1 MTETIGMNSNRH
13 ESIARKPLPYH
24 LAALSIVLMIGSIV
38 YFDTFRSMVETW
50 LRSDTFLHGFIILPI
65 SVYLV
70 WQKWPYLKTIPLRP
84 TLLGAW
90 LLLGISTA
98 WFFADVLGIQV
109 VKHFAAT
116 AIIPAAV
123 LTVMGGSFARAIAFP
138 LGYLIFAVPFGEFW
152 VPELM
157 EITADFAIGLLQITG
172 IPALRDGLFLSIPVG
187 DFEVA
192 EACSGIRYVLA
203 SLALGTLYAYL
214 YYHKIYKRLIF
225 IGFALVL
232 PIIAN
237 GIRAYGIIAIA
248 YYSDMKHAVGVDHL
262 IYGWIFFGVVIGL
275 MFLVGNRYRD
285 DDPPDHESVSVDV
298 RDAGP
303 TQPSSKLVFALLA
316 AAVATMIGPLASQS
330 LASKYSQESAFS
342 NGLPNAV
349 AGWQGT
355 VLSDSDWAPS
365 FIGATQEL
373 LVRYLGSEVRVDVA
387 LIRYAGQRQG
397 RELASESNSI
407 FGGHGWDRRN
417 TRTLNIDLGDGKS
430 VQLLETLAVRHGL
443 VRRFWYWY
451 DVDGNSVI
459 SNLDIKLTEA
469 RSLITGRL
477 AISSVIII
485 SAVDDTSERDTLLT
499 FLKDAYGEI
508 TACMIASKLQ
518 ESCDLGLLP
527 ALSAMD
533 PKKALR

>member
-1 MTETIGMNSNRH
+1 MNLNRQ
-13 ESIARKPLPYH
+13 ESIDGRPLAYH
-24 LAALSIVLMIGSIV
+24 LAALSVVLMTASIV

-70 WQKWPYLKTIPLRP
+70 WQKWPHLKTIPLRP

-123 LTVMGGSFARAIAFP
+123 LTLMGGSFARAIAFP
-138 LGYLIFAVPFGEFW
+138 LSYLIFAVPFGEFW

-157 EITADFAIGLLQITG
+157 EITADFAIGLLQVTG
-172 IPALRDGLFLSIPVG
+172 IPALRDGLFLSIPAG
-187 DFEVA
+187 NFEVA

-214 YYHKIYKRLIF
+214 HYQKTYKQMIF
-225 IGFALVL
+225 IVFSLVL

-248 YYSDMKHAVGVDHL
+248 YYNDMKHAVGVDHL

-285 DDPPDHESVSVDV
+285 DEPSDHESVSVDI
-298 RDAGP
+298 RDAHP
-303 TQPSSKLVFALLA
+303 SKLRRLAFVALVA
-316 AAVATMIGPLASQS
+316 ATAMIFGS
-330 LASKYSQESAFS
+330 LASHALASKHTQKSKFS
-342 NGLPNAV
+342 NGLPNVV
-349 AGWQGT
+349 AGWQGM

-373 LVRYLGSEVRVDVA
+373 LVRYLGSESQVDLA
-387 LIRYAGQRQG
+387 LIRYSGQRQG
-397 RELASESNSI
+397 SELANESNSI
-407 FGGHGWDRRN
+407 FGSNGWQRRN
-417 TRTLNIDLGDGKS
+417 TRTLDIELGNGKS
-430 VQLLETLAVRHGL
+430 VQLLETLAVRHGMA
-443 VRRFWYWY
+443 RRFWYWY
-451 DVDGNSVI
+451 EVDGNSVI
-459 SNLDIKLTEA
+459 SSLDIKLSEA
-469 RSLITGRL
+469 RSLIMGRP

-485 SAVDDTSERDTLLT
+485 SAVDDTSGRDTLLT

-508 TACMIASKLQ
+508 TACMIATKLQ

-527 ALSAMD
+527 ALLEMD